1 MDISSPSRDEKKI
14 YGQSVMSKMNC
25 ECNCRNPEILASYRK
40 EMRVLRK
47 EVKDLSARFH
57 GAYYTMIHLRD
68 TCIKSHLDILTRRV
82 DYLSKQYY
90 NLTKEALEELPSFHI
105 PLDKKKL
112 YD

>member
-1 MDISSPSRDEKKI
+1 
-14 YGQSVMSKMNC
+14 MSKINC
-25 ECNCRNPEILASYRK
+25 ECKCRNPEILASYRK

-47 EVKDLSARFH
+47 DLKYLSARLNGVYF
-57 GAYYTMIHLRD
+57 TMIDSRD
-68 TCIKSHLDILTRRV
+68 HCIKSHLDILTRRV
-82 DYLSKQYY
+82 DYLSTQYY